1 MGTDGKIRQP
11 ACWGRGSGCLGCQG
25 WMPGLPRP
33 RGGVQPRGDQRSRSG
48 EPESPLA
55 AGSLGSSL
63 ECVCVCARARAPAGR
78 ENSPA
83 PSLTW
88 SWLEVKWLSQ
98 QLSAHPSLGV
108 GASIRIAPNLP
119 VLVAENPA
127 QDLPCLPEALGGGVA
142 GRLSGPDR

>member
-1 MGTDGKIRQP
+1 
-11 ACWGRGSGCLGCQG
+11 
-25 WMPGLPRP
+25 MPGLSGVDARLAEAPRWGAAQ
-33 RGGVQPRGDQRSRSG
+33 RGSEVKEWRARVSTCRWIPGIKSR
-48 EPESPLA
+48 
-55 AGSLGSSL
+55 
-63 ECVCVCARARAPAGR
+63 VCVCARAPAGR

-119 VLVAENPA
+119 VPVAENPA
-127 QDLPCLPEALGGGVA
+127 QDLLCLPEALGGGVA

>member
-1 MGTDGKIRQP
+1 MGCSPEGIR
-11 ACWGRGSGCLGCQG
+11 GQG
-25 WMPGLPRP
+25 
-33 RGGVQPRGDQRSRSG
+33 V
-48 EPESPLA
+48 ESP
-55 AGSLGSSL
+55 SLHLPLDPWDQVSSV
-63 ECVCVCARARAPAGR
+63 CVCVCARAPAGR

-119 VLVAENPA
+119 VPVAENPA
-127 QDLPCLPEALGGGVA
+127 QDLLCLPEALGGGVA

>member
-1 MGTDGKIRQP
+1 M
-11 ACWGRGSGCLGCQG
+11 
-25 WMPGLPRP
+25 
-33 RGGVQPRGDQRSRSG
+33 GVQPRGDQRSRSG

-63 ECVCVCARARAPAGR
+63 ECVCVCVCARALAPAGG
-78 ENSPA
+78 ENSPT

-88 SWLEVKWLSQ
+88 SWLDIKWFSQ
-98 QLSAHPSLGV
+98 QLSAHSSLGV

-119 VLVAENPA
+119 VPVAENPA
-127 QDLPCLPEALGGGVA
+127 QDLLCLPEALEGGVA